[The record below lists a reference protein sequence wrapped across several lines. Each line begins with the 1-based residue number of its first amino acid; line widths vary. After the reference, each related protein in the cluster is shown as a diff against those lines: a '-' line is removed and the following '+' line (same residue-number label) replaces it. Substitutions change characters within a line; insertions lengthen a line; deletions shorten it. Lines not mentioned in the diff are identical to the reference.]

1 MLEDAFRVE
10 RISRYS
16 ILEMTR
22 RQHLD
27 IIDKRGMVM
36 GGFHLRLVDGS
47 IDLVDVFMGVIV
59 LGDQGVDVLMK
70 FDDAII
76 LNVLPVNIATQQTQS
91 TRLIQPWLPARQ
103 QQCLVLYRN

>member
-10 RISRYS
+10 RVSRYS
-16 ILEMTR
+16 ILGMTR

-36 GGFHLRLVDGS
+36 GGFYLRLVDAF
-47 IDLVDVFMGVIV
+47 IDIVDVFTGVIV

-76 LNVLPVNIATQQTQS
+76 LNVLSIK
-91 TRLIQPWLPARQ
+91 
-103 QQCLVLYRN
+103 